1 MSDIKNVRIE
11 EDLLGTKE
19 VSNDLYYGVHTL
31 RAVENF
37 KISTQKISDV
47 PEFVRGMVLTKK
59 AAALANGELGT
70 IRPEIADK
78 IIEACDLML
87 NTGKCFDQFPVDV
100 YQGGAGTSV
109 NMNTNEVLANMPWK
123 SWVWRR
129 AVTTSS
135 TRTTTSTSASPP
147 MTPTP
152 PVSASPWS
160 TAPTPPC
167 MPWKR

>member
-59 AAALANGELGT
+59 AAALAKRSGRSPGT
-70 IRPEIADK
+70 NRKLHSLKRA
-78 IIEACDLML
+78 A
-87 NTGKCFDQFPVDV
+87 PVAPV
-100 YQGGAGTSV
+100 
-109 NMNTNEVLANMPWK
+109 P
-123 SWVWRR
+123 RR
-129 AVTTSS
+129 A
-135 TRTTTSTSASPP
+135 RPA
-147 MTPTP
+147 
-152 PVSASPWS
+152 
-160 TAPTPPC
+160 
-167 MPWKR
+167 R

>member
-59 AAALANGELGT
+59 AAALANGELV
-70 IRPEIADK
+70 P
-78 IIEACDLML
+78 
-87 NTGKCFDQFPVDV
+87 
-100 YQGGAGTSV
+100 SV
-109 NMNTNEVLANMPWK
+109 LK
-123 SWVWRR
+123 LL
-129 AVTTSS
+129 
-135 TRTTTSTSASPP
+135 TRS
-147 MTPTP
+147 
-152 PVSASPWS
+152 
-160 TAPTPPC
+160 
-167 MPWKR
+167 

>member
-37 KISTQKISDV
+37 KISSQKISDV

-78 IIEACDLML
+78 IVEACDLML

-109 NMNTNEVLANMPWK
+109 LKLQTRSWK
-123 SWVWRR
+123 P
-129 AVTTSS
+129 AT
-135 TRTTTSTSASPP
+135 
-147 MTPTP
+147 
-152 PVSASPWS
+152 
-160 TAPTPPC
+160 
-167 MPWKR
+167 